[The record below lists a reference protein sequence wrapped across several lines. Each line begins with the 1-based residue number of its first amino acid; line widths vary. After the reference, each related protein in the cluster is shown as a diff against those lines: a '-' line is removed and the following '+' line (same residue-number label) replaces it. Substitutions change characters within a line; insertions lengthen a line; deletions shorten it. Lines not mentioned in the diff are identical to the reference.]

1 MTGDA
6 GQRFDIISVDLVQLG
21 DPVKN
26 AIQLAGKLVLTIL
39 GNIDPREA
47 GDSAT
52 VLLST
57 DMVLCFL
64 LLQVNHGCIYHRIWR
79 SASLT
84 ICRRRF
90 PAASGSSDSMSARR
104 PSALRFPMPR
114 LLWQAPE
121 NPLAQEIHPDAEAM
135 FSLCD
140 AEGVGGMIIGWP
152 VNMDGSEGP
161 RCDATRDFAHA
172 LLRMRDLPIAFQDE
186 RLSTQAVE
194 SAMLSADMTRQRRAE
209 RRDALA
215 AGWILQSALDRLDAL
230 RDMPQG

>member
-1 MTGDA
+1 MHLSPHMAICKLNDMPATLSS
-6 GQRFDIISVDLVQLG
+6 GQRLLGLDVGKKTIGLAISDAALVVASPL
-21 DPVKN
+21 K
-26 AIQLAGKLVLTIL
+26 IL
-39 GNIDPREA
+39 
-47 GDSAT
+47 
-52 VLLST
+52 
-57 DMVLCFL
+57 
-64 LLQVNHGCIYHRIWR
+64 WR
-79 SASLT
+79 KKFT
-84 ICRRRF
+84 
-90 PAASGSSDSMSARR
+90 
-104 PSALRFPMPR
+104 
-114 LLWQAPE
+114 
-121 NPLAQEIHPDAEAM
+121 PDAEAM

-140 AEGVGGMIIGWP
+140 AEGIGGMIIGWP

-230 RDMPQG
+230 RDMPQR